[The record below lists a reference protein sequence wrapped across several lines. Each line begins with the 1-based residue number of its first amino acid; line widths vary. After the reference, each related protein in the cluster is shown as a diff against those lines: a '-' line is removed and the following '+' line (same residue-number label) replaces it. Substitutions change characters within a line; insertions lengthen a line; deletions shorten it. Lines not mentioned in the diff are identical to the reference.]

1 MFTVKVDSVEYKV
14 EFKHFNPANG
24 RVAFPGTD
32 CIIYTEDEESL
43 FVKGETNL
51 HPLDKHSYNK
61 NTGRKL
67 ALARALKLSFS
78 GELNKPI
85 RKLFWMEYYKAR
97 GNKW

>member
-1 MFTVKVDSVEYKV
+1 MFQVKVDNVEYKV

-32 CIIYTEDEESL
+32 CLIYTEDEESL

-51 HPLDKHSYNK
+51 HPTDWHSYRK
-61 NTGRKL
+61 NFGRRESMK
-67 ALARALKLSFS
+67 RALKEAFP
-78 GELNKPI
+78 GTENKPI